1 MNVLVPGRLGG
12 PNVCLGDVPVP
23 IPLLGTQA
31 YIGAATGISCS
42 CAPHASRIVPE
53 AGACH
58 RAIGFETPQP
68 ASASLYL
75 EDGDVAPV
83 QQNNTFPVELKKKQ
97 QLFLLRRSESG

>member
-31 YIGAATGISCS
+31 YIGATTGISCS
-42 CAPHASRIVPE
+42 CAHS
-53 AGACH
+53 
-58 RAIGFETPQP
+58 
-68 ASASLYL
+68 YL
-75 EDGDVAPV
+75 EGGNVAPV